1 MVVRNQESVD
11 PCFELGR
18 KSICFDR
25 WPDEMFLMAT
35 RNWPNIIINDTMY
48 ETQTSFFSGN
58 MSDLDHQMVSWFLAS
73 LDVDGFTAWLSLV
86 GTKFARDE
94 LTPEWLA
101 EQSVNHDLFHRFQV
115 VIGGITTF
123 PASCPGEQDER
134 SLHLAFLLNSKAES
148 QSSDGEVA
156 ALAN

>member
-1 MVVRNQESVD
+1 MVARNQASVD

-35 RNWPNIIINDTMY
+35 RNWPNISINDIMY
-48 ETQTSFFSGN
+48 ETQTSFFSGI
-58 MSDLDHQMVSWFLAS
+58 MSNLDHQMVSWFLAS
-73 LDVDGFTAWLSLV
+73 LDVDEFTAWLSLV

-101 EQSVNHDLFHRFQV
+101 EQSVNYDLFRRFQV
-115 VIGGITTF
+115 IIEGVTTF
-123 PASCPGEQDER
+123 PATCPGEQDER
-134 SLHLAFLLNSKAES
+134 SLHLAFLLKSKAENHS
-148 QSSDGEVA
+148 NDGEVA
-156 ALAN
+156 AMAD